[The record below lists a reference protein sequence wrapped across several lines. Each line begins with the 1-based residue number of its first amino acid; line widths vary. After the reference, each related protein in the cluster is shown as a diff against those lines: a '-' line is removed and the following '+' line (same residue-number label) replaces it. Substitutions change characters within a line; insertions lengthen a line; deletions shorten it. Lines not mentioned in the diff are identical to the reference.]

1 MVTLVSYCSW
11 TVLISLFSLHFHKFF
26 AVPPTLLEKPES
38 QTRPR
43 AGTARFSCQAEG
55 TPLPRITW
63 FKNGQVIHSNGRT
76 KMYNKYVQTNTS
88 SKPLPNVII
97 CIILTYVPS
106 LCASKLVITQIIP
119 EDDAFYQCQA
129 ENSQGS
135 VVSTSRLIVVLS
147 EDRPSAPRN
156 IHAETIS
163 SSAIL
168 LAWERPQYNADKV
181 IAYSIHYMKSEGEC
195 LKLA

>member
-1 MVTLVSYCSW
+1 MVTLVIVIVLGQSWNLCSHC
-11 TVLISLFSLHFHKFF
+11 ISNSFS
-26 AVPPTLLEKPES
+26 AVSADSSREPES

-55 TPLPRITW
+55 TPVPRITW

-88 SKPLPNVII
+88 SKPLQNVII

-119 EDDAFYQCQA
+119 EDDCLLPVPSGELSRFGCVHIPSHRGAFGGP
-129 ENSQGS
+129 SQR
-135 VVSTSRLIVVLS
+135 T
-147 EDRPSAPRN
+147 A
-156 IHAETIS
+156 
-163 SSAIL
+163 
-168 LAWERPQYNADKV
+168 
-181 IAYSIHYMKSEGEC
+181 
-195 LKLA
+195 